1 MAECREEP
9 DSKGAAIPA
18 DDGPPRRPAVLE
30 RAMVKK
36 RHYPTSNH
44 APVLLI
50 TSPILC
56 ARPRPGREARRAV
69 GKDSSSS
76 EDSTAVAR

>member
-18 DDGPPRRPAVLE
+18 DDGPLGDRLCLSGRWS
-30 RAMVKK
+30 K

-44 APVLLI
+44 APILLI